1 MTVPTRT
8 PLGASTL
15 NRMWYLD
22 IDTGTDPETPEW
34 TPVQGITEFQPA
46 QEPQLQDDG
55 DFDSEGFGSQTSTG
69 IDWSLTG
76 KVARKTTVADATTYD
91 PGQEALRLAGG
102 KVGLDNSVHVRWYEM
117 TPDGPRTEAYEGNAA
132 VTWSPDG
139 GDKTALNLVSFTLSG
154 QGKRSDIEHPDSATP

>member
-15 NRMWYLD
+15 NRSWYLD
-22 IDTGTDPETPEW
+22 VDTGTDPETPTW

-55 DFDSEGFGSQTSTG
+55 DFDSDGYGSQTNTG
-69 IDWSLTG
+69 ITWSLTG
-76 KVARKTTVADATTYD
+76 KVARKVTAADATAYD
-91 PGQEALRLAGG
+91 PGQEVMRLAGSEIG
-102 KVGLDNSVHVRWYEM
+102 PANAVHIRWYEM
-117 TPDGPRTEAYEGNAA
+117 TPDGPRVEAYEGQAA

-139 GDKTALNLVSFTLSG
+139 GDKTALNIVSFTLTG
-154 QGKRSDIEHPDSATP
+154 QGKRNSIAHPDSVV